1 MFGACL
7 HLIEIAYRR
16 VIESLAYLLAYEL
29 RLTSDGVLFYV
40 TDTHPLMWWKNDG
53 AKYPRLVH
61 HLVLKY
67 LEFLQLLFIQKDCSL
82 KLAKLSAD
90 SGPVSETNIS

>member
-1 MFGACL
+1 MFDACL
-7 HLIEIAYRR
+7 RPTEIAYRR
-16 VIESLAYLLAYEL
+16 FIESLAYLLAYEL

-40 TDTHPLMWWKNDG
+40 INTHPLMWWKNDG
-53 AKYPRLVH
+53 AKDHRLVY

-67 LEFLQLLFIQKDCSL
+67 LEFQQLLFLQKDCSL

-90 SGPVSETNIS
+90 SGPVSETDIS